1 MCEGYEGLDIFF
13 LFSRVFVRL
22 SNATFD
28 QRNRSVV
35 VCFFYIE
42 INMSFS
48 SSTSNFSR
56 KQSSLINELRSSR
69 ASIDALLA
77 KPLTFQETIGFSTL
91 PDQIHRKT
99 LKRGFEFTLMVVGK
113 TFPSFI
119 SL

>member
-1 MCEGYEGLDIFF
+1 
-13 LFSRVFVRL
+13 
-22 SNATFD
+22 
-28 QRNRSVV
+28 
-35 VCFFYIE
+35 
-42 INMSFS
+42 MSF

-77 KPLTFQETIGFSTL
+77 KPITFQETIGFSTL

-113 TFPSFI
+113 DF
-119 SL
+119 LD

>member
-1 MCEGYEGLDIFF
+1 MCEGYEGLDI
-13 LFSRVFVRL
+13 LVRL
-22 SNATFD
+22 SN
-28 QRNRSVV
+28 QHSKRNRSFGV
-35 VCFFYIE
+35 FIE
-42 INMSFS
+42 IDMSFS

-77 KPLTFQETIGFSTL
+77 KPITFQETIGFSTL

-113 TFPSFI
+113 HFLHSF
-119 SL
+119 LMNYF